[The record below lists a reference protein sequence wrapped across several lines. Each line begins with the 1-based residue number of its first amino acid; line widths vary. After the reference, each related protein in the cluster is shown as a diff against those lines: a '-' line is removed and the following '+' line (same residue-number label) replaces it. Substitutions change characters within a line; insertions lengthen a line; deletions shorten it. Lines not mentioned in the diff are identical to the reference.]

1 MAKLEKVWWGSLVIA
16 MFGIGGFGG
25 FGFYGNND
33 ASFGSFLVAGIAA
46 WIALGAVGLQKLRT
60 GSSNFY

>member
-16 MFGIGGFGG
+16 MFGIG
-25 FGFYGNND
+25 GFYGNND

>member
-16 MFGIGGFGG
+16 MFGIGGFWF
-25 FGFYGNND
+25 FGFRGNMG
-33 ASFGSFLVAGIAA
+33 ASFWSILIAGIAA
-46 WIALGAVGLQKLRT
+46 WIAIGAVGLKKLRT

>member
-16 MFGIGGFGG
+16 MFGIVGFWF
-25 FGFYGNND
+25 FGFRGNMD

-60 GSSNFY
+60 GSSYF